1 MFFIYVLVTYIDFY
15 GDKYRRVGEF
25 LGIVMILLMILYY
38 VYLGLLAKRLGE
50 RWYVW
55 LGLAFITN
63 LIGILA
69 SYFLIRRLAN
79 NNETGRNG

>member
-1 MFFIYVLVTYIDFY
+1 VFFIYVLVTDIDFY
-15 GDKYRRVGEF
+15 DDKYRRVGDF